1 VRLTPKSSSS
11 ELIGLRDHADG
22 SQVLAIKVT
31 AVPDKGKANKALIK
45 LIAKSLRM
53 PAGQVELLRGHS
65 SRNKEVLVRGN
76 SNAIMAAI
84 KKWLE
89 DTT

>member
-1 VRLTPKSSSS
+1 MRLTPKSSSS
-11 ELIGLRDHADG
+11 ELIGLRDTADG
-22 SQVLAIKVT
+22 SHVLAIKVT
-31 AVPDKGKANKALIK
+31 AVPDKGKANKSLTK
-45 LIAKSLRM
+45 LIAKSLRSR
-53 PAGQVELLRGHS
+53 AGKVELLRGHS

-89 DTT
+89 DTS